1 MGQIVPSDAARQ
13 MLPGLKTEFM
23 KQFKGVEVNYDRI
36 TLTVPSKQLSEDYGW
51 LGQLPQLREFGA
63 ERIPKGLSSY
73 TYTIRNKKWEASI
86 RVDNDLF
93 RFEQYGQVKAL
104 VGGLGVTIPKAKN
117 KLIWSLIASAASTN
131 CYDGQ
136 FMVDTDHV
144 EGASGV
150 QSNKLTAALDPTSF
164 NAARTLMRRFKDDT
178 GELTGHGYGKM
189 MLMVPQELETTA
201 QGIVEADIIISSG
214 SPISNTNKGKAELFV
229 NPYLT
234 DATDWFL
241 IDLDAPVPPVIL
253 QEVGASNSVG
263 IVTDTKGSD
272 SEFTND
278 TVCFGTPITHFN
290 AGFGDWRSIVG
301 NIVAG

>member
-1 MGQIVPSDAARQ
+1 MGQIVPSDVARQ
-13 MLPGLKTEFM
+13 MLPGLRTEFS
-23 KQFKGVEVNYDRI
+23 KQYKGVAVNYDRI
-36 TLTVPSKQLSEDYGW
+36 TLVVPSNKLSEDYGW
-51 LGQLPQLREFGA
+51 LGSLPQLREFGA

-73 TYTIRNKKWEASI
+73 TYTIKNRKWEASV

-93 RFEQYGQVKAL
+93 RFEQYGQVKAM
-104 VGGLGVTIPKAKN
+104 VGNLGTTIPKGKN
-117 KLIWSLIASAASTN
+117 KLVWSLIASAATTN

-136 FMVDTDHV
+136 YMVDTDHL
-144 EGASGV
+144 EGKSGT
-150 QSNKLTAALDPTSF
+150 QSNKLTGALDATTF
-164 NAARTLMRRFKDDT
+164 NAARTLMRRFKDDG

-201 QGIVEADIIISSG
+201 QAIVEADITLVG
-214 SPISNTNKGKAELFV
+214 GVAVSNTNKGKAELFV

-263 IVTDTKGSD
+263 IVTDTKGGEDDFSRD
-272 SEFTND
+272 FVS
-278 TVCFGTPITHFN
+278 FGTPVTHFN

-301 NIVAG
+301 NIVA